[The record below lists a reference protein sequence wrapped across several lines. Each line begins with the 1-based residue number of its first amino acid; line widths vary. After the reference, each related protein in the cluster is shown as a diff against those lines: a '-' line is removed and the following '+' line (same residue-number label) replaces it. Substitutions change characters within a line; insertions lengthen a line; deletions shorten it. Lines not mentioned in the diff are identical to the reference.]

1 MIDWHAHVL
10 PGIDDGS
17 RDLGESLAL
26 LDALSEQG
34 IDCVI
39 ATPHFY
45 ANENSVDEFLK
56 KRAEAYKKLKLNK
69 KASAPTVLCGAEVK
83 YYQGI
88 SNLEG
93 LEKLKIGSTDML
105 LLEMPFHKWSES
117 VISEVKELIYG
128 NDTTVV
134 LAHIE
139 RYMQY
144 NDMDVFEELASSGIL
159 MQSNASFFNEFGSRR
174 KALKLL
180 ESGLI
185 SFVGSDCHNMTSRPP
200 HMATAYEHIKKRFG
214 EDTLYDMYENG
225 CKAILR
231 RQNF

>member
-17 RDLGESLAL
+17 HDIEESLAL
-26 LDALSEQG
+26 LDASAAQG

-45 ANENSVDEFLK
+45 ANQNSVDEFLK
-56 KRAEAYKKLKLNK
+56 KRAEAYKKLKLSK
-69 KASAPTVLCGAEVK
+69 KADAPTILCGAEVK

-88 SNLEG
+88 NNLEG

-117 VISEVKELIYG
+117 VISEVSELACD
-128 NDTTVV
+128 NSMTVI

-144 NDMDVFEELASSGIL
+144 NDMDVFEDFAANGIL
-159 MQSNASFFNEFGSRR
+159 MQSNASFFNEFSSRR

-200 HMATAYEHIKKRFG
+200 HMDTAFEHIKKRFG
-214 EDTLYDMYENG
+214 EDILYDMYENG
-225 CKAILR
+225 CKALLKKHS
-231 RQNF
+231 